1 MKEIDQIIERLKA
14 ITGTKTDV
22 DLAEFLEVPNKTLSM
37 WKFRGEIPKG
47 RLYEFANKLGVSMD
61 TIING
66 NKVTGDGNVVLNGSS
81 NNFGAKSSMRSPKVD
96 EFLELYSKYGGGETV
111 DNLLDPVIEKLRKIK
126 QILEEE

>member
-1 MKEIDQIIERLKA
+1 MREIDSILAVLRDL
-14 ITGTKTDV
+14 TNSKTDKE
-22 DLAEFLEVPNKTLSM
+22 LAVNLGITYGNLDNFKARD
-37 WKFRGEIPKG
+37 KIPAK
-47 RLYEFANKLGVSMD
+47 RLLEFANKLGVSMD

-66 NKVTGDGNVVLNGSS
+66 NKVTGDGNVVLNGSN
-81 NNFGAKSSMRSPKVD
+81 NNFGAKSSMHSPKVD

>member
-1 MKEIDQIIERLKA
+1 MKEIEEIIERLKT

-22 DLAEFLEVPNKTLSM
+22 DLSEFLEVPNKTLSM

-66 NKVTGDGNVVLNGSS
+66 NKVTGNNNITLNGSNINLDEDTKLKS
-81 NNFGAKSSMRSPKVD
+81 AKFK
-96 EFLELYSKYGGGETV
+96 EFLELYKAYGNDDVMDKFISTL
-111 DNLLDPVIEKLRKIK
+111 NKIK
-126 QILEEE
+126 EFTKGL